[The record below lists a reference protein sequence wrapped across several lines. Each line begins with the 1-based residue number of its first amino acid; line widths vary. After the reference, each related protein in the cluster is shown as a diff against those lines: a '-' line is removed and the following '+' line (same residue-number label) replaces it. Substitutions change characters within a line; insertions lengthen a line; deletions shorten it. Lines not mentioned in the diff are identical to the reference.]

1 MKINVTLKVEL
12 SEMVVDG
19 QFTTA
24 NHIFIGAEQKLITLL
39 AEKCV
44 KVFFFVLFTFCLNSP
59 LVVQIYCLL
68 YIIIIL
74 SETEIAHPSLT

>member
-1 MKINVTLKVEL
+1 MKPLLKINVTVKVEL

-19 QFTTA
+19 QFTAA

-39 AEKCV
+39 AEKWMKAGKC
-44 KVFFFVLFTFCLNSP
+44 FSSFGLNSP
-59 LVVQIYCLL
+59 LVVQISCLL

-74 SETEIAHPSLT
+74 NGD